1 MAPEQMDPIVIVKEN
16 LDQCEV
22 LAQLAEEAAE
32 LAHAALKLSRAYKG
46 VNPTPVKPCNAYA
59 ALLEEVADVQVCL
72 SVLGLDG
79 GVPRMDISMIA
90 NRKLFGW
97 AHSIEELK
105 EMEAEE

>member
-1 MAPEQMDPIVIVKEN
+1 MAQEQMDPIVIVNEN
-16 LDQCEV
+16 LDQCDV
-22 LAQLAEEAAE
+22 LDQLAEEAAE

-79 GVPRMDISMIA
+79 GVPRMEIGMIA
-90 NRKLFGW
+90 QRKLLRW
-97 AHSIEELK
+97 AHRIEERK
-105 EMEAEE
+105 EEECD